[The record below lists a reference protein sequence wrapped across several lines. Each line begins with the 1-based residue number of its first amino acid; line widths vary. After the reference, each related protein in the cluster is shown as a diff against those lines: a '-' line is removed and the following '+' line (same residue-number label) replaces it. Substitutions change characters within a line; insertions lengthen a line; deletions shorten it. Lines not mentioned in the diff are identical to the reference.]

1 MIHIVRQGKPSIHY
15 YDCTCPGCECNF
27 VATSED
33 FTDEFSAPFYK
44 KEWSILCPN
53 CQKLFP
59 QTNYCVEISA
69 ARFDDIV
76 EGV

>member
-1 MIHIVRQGKPSIHY
+1 MIHIVRRGKPLTQY
-15 YDCTCPGCECNF
+15 YDCTCPSCECNF
-27 VATSED
+27 VATSDE
-33 FTDEFSAPFYK
+33 FTDEFSPSYN
-44 KEWSILCPN
+44 ILCPN
-53 CQKLFP
+53 CQKLIP

>member
-1 MIHIVRQGKPSIHY
+1 MIHIVRQGKPSTHY

-27 VATSED
+27 VATSDE
-33 FTDEFSAPFYK
+33 FADEFSPLYK
-44 KEWSILCPN
+44 KEWFILCPN
-53 CQKLFP
+53 CQELIP
-59 QTNYCVEISA
+59 QTNYCVEIPA